1 MTGFTIVRGRSDV
14 EMRVGD
20 RVYLKDI
27 SGEPVTQ
34 HGNES
39 DPAGIMQ
46 VQAYKVVETVSMFDV
61 LWQDGVREKV
71 RSIDVVPYMNPDE
84 YDCWPGDHVLWKN
97 EDGRRFAVVQS
108 VDPDARTAKLHLEDS
123 NTTELAPVLELDPN
137 GSSDPSQNDPSTAF
151 DGFGVRRG
159 DFVFI
164 HREGTSN
171 GCVKPRVPRIGELEP
186 WVRELP
192 PLDGSH
198 NDWRQ
203 ELADLGQR
211 LATEREPTDVVKS
224 LSTQVPILQWF
235 GEVSEIRLDGN
246 IEVTH
251 PDGNVKV
258 YPVERLTRLYD
269 GMEQLQ
275 DEVWDGSDVSDEYDD
290 NEDNVWVMEEDGQW
304 RPEDNHTGEWEDT
317 DDEDADDAM
326 DVDVDPIQYN
336 DSAMEDGTED
346 NRPDTKPAAAQQDS
360 TTPAEVPRSTTLLPS
375 EESEHWQRFEILPSA
390 PVDHAYYSTTPGTPS
405 KAFLGR
411 MQREYRVLS
420 SSLPESIVV
429 RAYED
434 RGDLLRSLIIGPE
447 NTPYEDAPFVIDWM
461 LDSNFPQSPPIAHF
475 LSWTNG
481 NGRVNPNLYEEGK
494 VCLSILGTWVGD
506 QSESWSAARSSLLQ
520 AFVSIQGLVLV
531 KEPWFCEPAFDK
543 LRGTEEGTINSR
555 LYSEKAYVLSR
566 GFIRRALEI
575 PLGGLEKEIEWL
587 YYTNGGLQ
595 KVLQD
600 SRRLIDVSK
609 DHPELTPEDKH
620 LAVPR
625 LTAGGIIT
633 LERTLQKLQEMY
645 DRRQT
650 QTGSSGHSPT

>member
-1 MTGFTIVRGRSDV
+1 
-14 EMRVGD
+14 MRVGD
-20 RVYLKDI
+20 RVYLKDT
-27 SGEPVTQ
+27 SSAPLTQ
-34 HGNES
+34 HGNEG

-46 VQAYKVVETVSMFDV
+46 VHTYKVIETVSMFDV

-137 GSSDPSQNDPSTAF
+137 GASDPSQNDPSTAF

-164 HREGTSN
+164 HREGTTN
-171 GCVKPRVPRIGELEP
+171 GCIKPRVPRIGELEP

-192 PLDGSH
+192 HLDGSL
-198 NDWRQ
+198 NDWRR
-203 ELADLGQR
+203 ELVDLGQK
-211 LATEREPTDVVKS
+211 LATERVPAGADEK
-224 LSTQVPILQWF
+224 LSTQHPSLQWF
-235 GEVSEIRLDGN
+235 GEVSEIRLDGT
-246 IEVTH
+246 IEITH
-251 PDGNVKV
+251 PDGTIKD

-275 DEVWDGSDVSDEYDD
+275 DEVWDDSDVSDDYVD
-290 NEDNVWVMEEDGQW
+290 NEDHVWVMEEDGQW
-304 RPEDNHTGEWEDT
+304 RPEDHLSGEWEDT
-317 DDEDADDAM
+317 DDEDGDDAM
-326 DVDVDPIQYN
+326 DVDVDPVQYN
-336 DSAMEDGTED
+336 DSAMEDATED
-346 NRPDTKPAAAQQDS
+346 SKADSQSTPAQQDPAN
-360 TTPAEVPRSTTLLPS
+360 PAEVPRSTSLLPS
-375 EESEHWQRFEILPSA
+375 EESENWQRFEILSSA
-390 PVDHAYYSTTPGTPS
+390 PVDHAYYSTTPGTAS
-405 KAFLGR
+405 KAFMSRL
-411 MQREYRVLS
+411 QREYRVLA
-420 SSLPESIVV
+420 SSLPESIVI

-434 RGDLLRSLIIGPE
+434 RADLLRSLIIGPE

-543 LRGTEEGTINSR
+543 LRGTEEGTINR
-555 LYSEKAYVLSR
+555 
-566 GFIRRALEI
+566 
-575 PLGGLEKEIEWL
+575 
-587 YYTNGGLQ
+587 
-595 KVLQD
+595 
-600 SRRLIDVSK
+600 
-609 DHPELTPEDKH
+609 
-620 LAVPR
+620 
-625 LTAGGIIT
+625 
-633 LERTLQKLQEMY
+633 
-645 DRRQT
+645 
-650 QTGSSGHSPT
+650 